1 MNFSFIKSPAKALVP
16 VCAALAMLTPGVQ
29 AESTYGY
36 NAAAT
41 GPVNATAKV
50 NLKINVPLLVLL
62 RVGAAGTSVDEVVL
76 GGSST
81 FTTDGNSVG
90 FSWDGTVPALGSQAT
105 STPTNLTATA
115 WTNAP
120 SGGSLAGAITTAMTA
135 GGPAAADIT
144 VTHTPG
150 SLPLAH
156 PGANLSGLSTA
167 VPIPKNSLRS
177 STWAY
182 GLTPTALDTVAA
194 GTYTATV
201 TYTATT
207 L

>member
-16 VCAALAMLTPGVQ
+16 VCAALAMLSPGAQ

-36 NAAAT
+36 NAAGT
-41 GPVNATAKV
+41 GPVSASARV
-50 NLKINVPLLVLL
+50 NLQLNVPLLILL
-62 RVGAAGTSVDEVVL
+62 RVGSTGTTVDQVVL
-76 GGSST
+76 AGSA
-81 FTTDGNSVG
+81 FTPAGNSVA
-90 FSWDGTVPALGSQAT
+90 FAWDGTVPALGPQAV

-115 WTNAP
+115 WTNSP
-120 SGGSLAGAITTAMTA
+120 GGGSLAGAITTAMTA

-150 SLPLAH
+150 ALPLAH
-156 PGANLSGLSTA
+156 PGANLSGLATA
-167 VPIPKNSLRS
+167 VAFPRNSLRS

-182 GLTPTALDTVAA
+182 GLTTTALDTVAA